1 MTTRTLKLAI
11 AAIAGL
17 GFAGLS
23 ATAQIVS
30 QPSQPT
36 ATPAASPSAGVND
49 PLSRA
54 AAVYA
59 TYHGDV
65 TDVKTKGFGNAG
77 DIDRSLTNLG
87 GHNPDLLTQGFL
99 SYSALVASQD
109 PEYRAALR
117 DQESY
122 YGRQMLLDGLKN
134 DVRYARSLNGG
145 DGAVVSSLSAV
156 SADSRRL
163 IGAAA
168 YVKEQAYSLQGAG
181 WAKGK
186 VGDSNAIA
194 NGLLA
199 STQRGI
205 PARGAMVRA
214 MSSPEINGV
223 LTQAGQA
230 GSPSVWESVTSAASA
245 IRVPTFVSKFG
256 TKKRIAYGQEP
267 IADRISTLAAYRI
280 LNAEAAPM
288 RTAMSERTTKGCLN
302 MANLNLQQCVAAA
315 HKHYE
320 VPFCIGEHALS
331 DVGKCIGKVAQ

>member
-1 MTTRTLKLAI
+1 M
-11 AAIAGL
+11 
-17 GFAGLS
+17 
-23 ATAQIVS
+23 
-30 QPSQPT
+30 
-36 ATPAASPSAGVND
+36 
-49 PLSRA
+49 
-54 AAVYA
+54 YA

-65 TDVKTKGFGNAG
+65 TDVKTKGFGSAG

-134 DVRYARSLNGG
+134 DVRYARTLNGG

-186 VGDSNAIA
+186 VGDTNAIA

-214 MSSPEINGV
+214 I
-223 LTQAGQA
+223 
-230 GSPSVWESVTSAASA
+230 
-245 IRVPTFVSKFG
+245 
-256 TKKRIAYGQEP
+256 
-267 IADRISTLAAYRI
+267 LAAVCRPTVGANI
-280 LNAEAAPM
+280 KRVTAAEAE
-288 RTAMSERTTKGCLN
+288 TE
-302 MANLNLQQCVAAA
+302 
-315 HKHYE
+315 
-320 VPFCIGEHALS
+320 
-331 DVGKCIGKVAQ
+331 